1 MTDKNEELSLSEA
14 ANRFLG
20 SLPSEESNI
29 SQQAINQFV
38 RWFGRERQLNSIA
51 ADEIAKYAQ
60 RMPSSVANYDKK
72 LEAAKAF
79 LVYCRKEE
87 WLKKNLAVHIKIKKE
102 KPSLKKKIE
111 KKGISIP
118 LTKAGY
124 DLMAKELLELKNQ
137 KPSII
142 EEIRRAAEDKDFRE
156 NAPLHAARERLGH
169 LEGRIQELE
178 GTLKMANIIGE
189 KAEVTHRIS
198 TGDSVVLVDKNSGET
213 MRYTLVSSKEANVA
227 AGKVSDA
234 SPIGKAI
241 IGKKITDII
250 EIEAP
255 SGKLVY
261 QIEKVERN

>member
-1 MTDKNEELSLSEA
+1 MIDRNEELSLSEA

-60 RMPSSVANYDKK
+60 RMPSSVADYDKK
-72 LEAAKAF
+72 LELAKA
-79 LVYCRKEE
+79 LLAYCRKEG

-102 KPSLKKKIE
+102 KPGFKKKVE
-111 KKGISIP
+111 KQAVSIS

-124 DLMAKELLELKNQ
+124 DLMTKELLQLKNQ

-178 GTLKMANIIGE
+178 GTLKMATFIDE
-189 KAEVTHRIS
+189 KREVTHRIS
-198 TGDSVVLVDKNSGET
+198 TGDSVVLVDQYNGET
-213 MRYTLVSSKEANVA
+213 MRYTIVSPKEVNVA
-227 AGKVSDA
+227 VGKVSDA
-234 SPIGKAI
+234 SPIGKAL
-241 IGKKITDII
+241 IGKKISDII

-255 SGKLVY
+255 AGKLRY